1 MDNQVLCIIILVL
14 VIIFILLYL
23 LYKVK
28 KDGLRATAVHL
39 ITVAETMFT
48 KGANK
53 QKMDYVVEKLIA
65 MLPIPLQFFITA
77 DAVENFVQCV
87 FDEIKEAL
95 DYEPEKLN
103 M

>member
-1 MDNQVLCIIILVL
+1 MDNQVLCIIILIS

-28 KDGLRATAVHL
+28 KDGLRVTVIHL
-39 ITVAETMFT
+39 ITVAEAMFI

-53 QKMDYVVEKLIA
+53 QKMNYVVEKLIA
-65 MLPIPLQFFITA
+65 MLPVPLRFFITIE
-77 DAVENFVQCV
+77 AVESFVQCV